1 MIEAFTK
8 NETAKE
14 KSGFL
19 ILAIGRML
27 SFFCANC
34 YNLRGGG
41 GIN

>member
-27 SFFCANC
+27 SFFV
-34 YNLRGGG
+34 LIVTISGEGGG
-41 GIN
+41 